1 MKPEL
6 LPDELWWASPNESG
20 RHASDVVLTALADG
34 QLAIVPD
41 VVKSHVEG
49 CGQCTAH
56 LGNAVLL
63 SMYTA
68 RELEA
73 VKKVASEETA
83 LARRPLPRL
92 AIALGLA
99 VAFVG
104 LVPSMIEPPKF
115 VSPHEVKVLFSGAS
129 TLGHGVMEGASTISL
144 ALTYGLAALLF
155 GFGFVLVR
163 LLPKKETSS

>member
-1 MKPEL
+1 MKSEL
-6 LPDELWWASPNESG
+6 LPDELWWASPNETG

-34 QLAIVPD
+34 QLEIVPD

-49 CGQCTAH
+49 CGPCTAH

-68 RELEA
+68 RELDA
-73 VKKVASEETA
+73 AKKVAPETA
-83 LARRPLPRL
+83 LVRRPLPRL

-99 VAFVG
+99 VALVG

-115 VSPHEVKVLFSGAS
+115 VSPHEAKALFSGAS
-129 TLGHGVMEGASTISL
+129 TLGRGVMDGSSTLSL

>member
-6 LPDELWWASPNESG
+6 LPDELWWTSPNESG

-73 VKKVASEETA
+73 VKKSAADVQ

-92 AIALGLA
+92 AIALGLT
-99 VAFVG
+99 VALVG

-115 VSPHEVKVLFSGAS
+115 VSPHEAKVLFSGAS
-129 TLGHGVMEGASTISL
+129 TLGRGLMDGSSTFSL